1 MATLVTTD
9 RDFSRFPKLRLSD
22 PTAA

>member
-22 PTAA
+22 PTAD